1 NVVVKNTA
9 TNITSNTAS
18 NSEGYYRFPLLQ
30 VGNYDLKVASQGF
43 KAFQVS
49 GLRLEVGKNLR
60 LDAKLE
66 VGQVTD
72 TTTIT
77 ADGSALNLTDTS
89 TAATGDILTHKE
101 VEDLPIPSRNIYNY
115 HLLSPGVQGLT
126 SATFGTTQFTF
137 GGGERSSWSLD

>member
-1 NVVVKNTA
+1 M
-9 TNITSNTAS
+9 S
-18 NSEGYYRFPLLQ
+18 P
-30 VGNYDLKVASQGF
+30 GF

-66 VGQVTD
+66 VGQVSD

-77 ADGSALNLTDTS
+77 ADGATLKLADTS

-101 VEDLPIPSRNIYNY
+101 VADSIGFCWRLNP
-115 HLLSPGVQGLT
+115 
-126 SATFGTTQFTF
+126 ATF
-137 GGGERSSWSLD
+137 RVK